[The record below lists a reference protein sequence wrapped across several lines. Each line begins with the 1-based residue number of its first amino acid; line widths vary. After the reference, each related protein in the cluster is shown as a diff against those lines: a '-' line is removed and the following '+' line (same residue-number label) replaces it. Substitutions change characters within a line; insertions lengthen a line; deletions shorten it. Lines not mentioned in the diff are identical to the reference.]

1 MDLDDLS
8 RITPGSREAAE
19 LWGSRPGSKVCFADI
34 MDSCSSAPVPAETAA
49 SPSPETSAPRSN
61 HAVMATA
68 PPLGTATAAYEKH
81 APSNNLSDWE
91 KYRDDQLL
99 SNPGGDNYYLDEKR
113 VEGRPQD
120 QESLWGRV
128 KKDLSDA
135 AANVKNFFDDLLFGS
150 ETHYRDEKGRIQ
162 EAGRRGVLG
171 SIVDFFKDLGSA
183 FTFGAGSAPAGEKA
197 PQGFAERAWH
207 FVSKIKKAFLGDL
220 FQGVPGAV
228 LHMGEDLILA
238 GWNLVEVV
246 PDATIGNFE
255 AGRKAT
261 TALFDNGQ
269 VVIDYLTDIL
279 PTQEA
284 WLRVHAYHFRDRK
297 LPIYYNL
304 GMPERYTGDAR
315 WSHVRNTPFRKGIET
330 AGALLGDIF
339 TVKLLDEAS
348 ASSEAPGDD
357 K

>member
-1 MDLDDLS
+1 MELDDIS
-8 RITPGSREAAE
+8 RITPGSRQAAE
-19 LWGSRPGSKVCFADI
+19 LCESKSGSKVRFAEI
-34 MDSCSSAPVPAETAA
+34 MDSFSSARVSSKAASNPVP
-49 SPSPETSAPRSN
+49 SAPRAN
-61 HAVMATA
+61 NAVV
-68 PPLGTATAAYEKH
+68 ATAATREKAAAAYERH
-81 APSNNLSDWE
+81 APSSGLSDWE

-113 VEGRPQD
+113 VETRPQD

-135 AANVKNFFDDLLFGS
+135 AANVKNFFKDLLFGS
-150 ETHYRDEKGRIQ
+150 EAYYRDEQGRIQ
-162 EAGRRGVLG
+162 ETQRRGVLG
-171 SIVDFFKDLGSA
+171 SIWDFFKDLGSA
-183 FTFGAGSAPAGEKA
+183 FTFGAGSTPEGEKA
-197 PQGFAERAWH
+197 PQGFTERAWH

-220 FQGVPGAV
+220 LQGVPGAV
-228 LHMGEDLILA
+228 MHMGEDLILA

-261 TALFDNGQ
+261 TTLFDNGQ

-284 WLRVHAYHFRDRK
+284 WLRVHAYHLKDGK
-297 LPIYYNL
+297 LPVYYNL
-304 GMPERYTGDAR
+304 SMPENYTGDAR
-315 WSHVRNTPFRKGIET
+315 WSSVRNTPFRKGIET

-339 TVKLLDEAS
+339 TLKFLDEIS
-348 ASSEAPGDD
+348 ASSESPGEDR
-357 K
+357 